1 MAARK
6 EIVRDMVGRGMSTE
20 KALTIA
26 AVPRSSYYYKSTG
39 KRKGKEPSSC
49 TMKNG
54 ICVEDSLVV
63 EAINQMLG
71 QDFIDYGYIRTTEAL
86 KQQGYLINKK
96 KVYRL
101 MKEQHLLYTKTKTA
115 SSKKEYVELIVPL
128 CSRPFEIIELDIKY
142 IYIQGLRRHAYLIT
156 MLDVFSRA
164 VLVWDLKWT
173 MKAGNVVDLVNKL
186 IKDWL
191 IPLNAD
197 PKKLS
202 VKIRTDNGSQFIA
215 KKFREH
221 LVKSTISNEYIR
233 PATPQ
238 QNGHIESFHNTLTRL
253 VCHKYSFEDIYHAQ
267 EILERFIKVYNE
279 KRIMKSLLYMAPMN
293 FLQKW
298 EEGQILIQTKNKR
311 NIYFFR
317 EEPRIEKSTDSPS
330 EASFVHLKSIEKI
343 STFNNHSPI

>member
-6 EIVRDMVGRGMSTE
+6 EIVRNMVAEGMSMDT
-20 KALTIA
+20 ALALAEI
-26 AVPRSSYYYKSTG
+26 PRSSYYYKPTG
-39 KRKGKEPSSC
+39 KRKGKAPSSR
-49 TMKNG
+49 TIKNG
-54 ICVEDSLVV
+54 NWVEDSLVV
-63 EAINQMLG
+63 EAIKKMLG
-71 QDFIDYGYIRTTEAL
+71 QDFIDYGYIRTTAAL
-86 KQQGYLINKK
+86 KQQGYIINKK

-101 MKEQHLLYTKTKTA
+101 MKEQNLLYKKTNAA
-115 SSKKEYVELIVPL
+115 SSPKEYVELTVPL

-164 VLVWDLKWT
+164 VLVWDLGWT
-173 MKAGNVVDLVNKL
+173 MKAEIVVDLVNKL
-186 IKDWL
+186 LKDWL

-197 PKKLS
+197 PRELS

-221 LVKSTISNEYIR
+221 LLKSTISNEYIR

-253 VCHKYSFEDIYHAQ
+253 VCHKYSFDDIYQAQ
-267 EILERFIKVYNE
+267 EVLERFITVYNE
-279 KRIMKSLLYMAPMN
+279 KRIMKSILYMTPMK

-298 EEGQILIQTKNKR
+298 AEGHIITETKNKR
-311 NIYFFR
+311 NNYFFR
-317 EEPRIEKSTDSPS
+317 EEPRVEKSLDSSS
-330 EASFVHLKSIEKI
+330 EDSFVHFKDIEKI
-343 STFNNHSPI
+343 NRLNNHSPI

>member
-6 EIVRDMVGRGMSTE
+6 EIVRKMVAEGMSTD
-20 KALTIA
+20 KALA
-26 AVPRSSYYYKSTG
+26 LAEVPRSSYYYKPTG
-39 KRKGKEPSSC
+39 KRKGKVPSSC
-49 TMKNG
+49 TIKNG
-54 ICVEDSLVV
+54 VWVEDRVVV
-63 EAINQMLG
+63 EEITEMLG
-71 QDFIDYGYIRTTEAL
+71 QDFIDYGYIRTTAAL
-86 KQQGYLINKK
+86 KQQGYIINKK

-101 MKEQHLLYTKTKTA
+101 MKEQHLLYKKTKAA
-115 SSKKEYVELIVPL
+115 SSKKEYVELTVPL

-164 VLVWDLKWT
+164 VLVWDLGWT
-173 MKAGNVVDLVNKL
+173 MKAGNVVNLVNKL
-186 IKDWL
+186 LKDWL

-197 PKKLS
+197 PKNLS

-221 LVKSTISNEYIR
+221 LLTSTISNEYIR

-253 VCHKYSFEDIYHAQ
+253 VCHKYSFEDIYQAQ
-267 EILERFIKVYNE
+267 EVLERFITVYNE
-279 KRIMKSLLYMAPMN
+279 KRIMRSILYLAPMK

-298 EEGQILIQTKNKR
+298 EEGQIIAETKSKR
-311 NIYFFR
+311 INYFFR
-317 EEPRIEKSTDSPS
+317 EEPRIEKSADSPS
-330 EASFVHLKSIEKI
+330 EVSFVHFKDTEKI
-343 STFNNHSPI
+343 NRFNNHYPI